1 MASTETTPAA
11 GGTETAPAAGG
22 PEDTPATGGTEAA
35 PADGAAEASR
45 AAESAD
51 ATGGSVPDPEG
62 SAQKQNFGAETPAP
76 TPTPQAKGASQTP
89 HNASQDS
96 AARTKSTA
104 PAPAAH
110 PHSTSEGLAGL
121 EAGLDALDTTP
132 ARERV
137 GLGRVVLAKL
147 VPPLVAVALV
157 LTVWQLA
164 AASDLKPD
172 YVLPGPLDVGKSVH
186 AMWLDGT
193 LLGYIWTSIS
203 RGALGFVVA
212 VAIGTPLG
220 LLVARVKVVRAAIGP
235 ILSGLQSLPS
245 VAWVPAAIIW
255 FGLTDATIYAV
266 VLLGAVPSIAN
277 GLVSGVDQ
285 IPPLYLRAGRTL
297 GARGL
302 DSIRHVLL
310 PAALPGYLAGLKQ
323 GWAFSWRSLM
333 AAELIANSP
342 DLGTGLGQLM
352 ENFRVNSDMSGVLA
366 TIILILIVG
375 IGIDLLFFSPL
386 ERRVLRSR
394 GLLVRS

>member
-1 MASTETTPAA
+1 MASTDTTRATGDTEPTGPVGDTEPAEGTGSTTGAA
-11 GGTETAPAAGG
+11 GTSSAA
-22 PEDTPATGGTEAA
+22 ARKAA
-35 PADGAAEASR
+35 ADGP
-45 AAESAD
+45 AES
-51 ATGGSVPDPEG
+51 
-62 SAQKQNFGAETPAP
+62 
-76 TPTPQAKGASQTP
+76 
-89 HNASQDS
+89 
-96 AARTKSTA
+96 
-104 PAPAAH
+104 
-110 PHSTSEGLAGL
+110 LAGL
-121 EAGLDALDTTP
+121 EAGLDALDSAP

-137 GLGRVVLAKL
+137 GLGRILLAKV
-147 VPPLVAVALV
+147 VPPLVAIVLV
-157 LTVWQLA
+157 VTVWQLA

-172 YVLPGPLDVGKSVH
+172 YVLPGPLDVADSVRT
-186 AMWLDGT
+186 MWLEGT

-203 RGALGFVVA
+203 RGALGFVVS

-285 IPPLYLRAGRTL
+285 IPPLHLRAGRTL
-297 GARGL
+297 GARGF
-302 DSIRHVLL
+302 DSVRHVLL

-333 AAELIANSP
+333 AAELIASSP